1 MSNFANRFEKYK
13 NEFEWLYMEL
23 YNNRPALDKLIGEM
37 EAMDKARSKDLK
49 ALDIVREKN
58 PSWYKGADMLGL
70 TLYTE
75 LFAENLKGLADK
87 IPYLKDLGI
96 KYLHLMPLLKMP
108 HPQNDGGYAVEDFGT
123 VDPKFGKN
131 EDLVKLTEKLRE
143 AGISLCLDFV
153 MNHTASSHEWAVKAK
168 QGDPY
173 YMNYYHT
180 FEDYQIPH
188 WYEQTMPQVF
198 PTTAPGNF
206 TYNDDMKR
214 WVMTT
219 FYPYQWDLN
228 YWNPDV
234 FREMS
239 MAMLNLCNMGV
250 EVLRI
255 DAVPYIWKELG
266 TSCRNHPK
274 VHKIVRLVRIMMDCI
289 CPAAI
294 IKGEVVMAPHEL
306 APYFGTEEQP
316 GCHLLYNVSSMVNL
330 WSTMASQDV
339 SLLKEQLN
347 SINALPQH
355 CSFVNY
361 LRCHDD
367 IGWGL
372 DEADER
378 RFGIDP
384 LQHKIFLYHFYEG
397 KFPGSYSRGML
408 YNYDPVTQDARTCGT
423 CASLCGLESAQSDYE
438 YEAAIHRMMLMH
450 AAMMSIKGFPMLNS
464 GDEIAQLN
472 DWSFLEDP
480 DRREDSRNIHR
491 SKFDWDKA
499 VQRNRSYTPQYR
511 IWESLKEL
519 REIRAANPCFN
530 ADARVTT
537 WDTRSDKVLALIREY
552 EGKKLI
558 CLFNFYHEPQGAY
571 LPMVKGDYVDAF
583 TDVDYQVE
591 NGIMLK
597 PYQYMWLVEK

>member
-1 MSNFANRFEKYK
+1 MSNFASRFEKYK

-23 YNNRPALDKLIGEM
+23 YNNRASLDKLIDEM
-37 EAMDKARSKDLK
+37 ETMYTKRSEELK
-49 ALDIVREKN
+49 ALDTLREQN
-58 PSWYKGADMLGL
+58 PNWYKGSDMLGI
-70 TLYTE
+70 TLYTD
-75 LFAENLKGLADK
+75 LFADDLNGLIEK
-87 IPYLKDLGI
+87 IPYLKELGI

-123 VDPKFGKN
+123 VDPKFGTN
-131 EDLVKLTEKLRE
+131 EDLLKLTEKLRE

-153 MNHTASSHEWAVKAK
+153 MNHTASSHEWAVKAR

-173 YMNYYHT
+173 YMNYYHN
-180 FEDYQIPH
+180 FEDYNIPR

-198 PTTAPGNF
+198 PATAPGNF
-206 TYNDDMKR
+206 TYCDDMQR

-219 FYPYQWDLN
+219 FYPFQWDLN
-228 YWNPDV
+228 YWNPEV

-274 VHKIVRLVRIMMDCI
+274 VHTIVRLVRIMMDCI
-289 CPAAI
+289 CPSSI

-306 APYFGTEEQP
+306 APYFGTPEQP

-330 WSTMASQDV
+330 WSSLASQDV
-339 SLLKEQLN
+339 RLLKEQLN
-347 SINALPQH
+347 TINALPKH

-384 LQHKIFLYHFYEG
+384 LQHKIFLYRFYEG
-397 KFPGSYSRGML
+397 KFPGSYARGML
-408 YNYDPVTQDARTCGT
+408 YNYDPVTLDARTCGT
-423 CASLCGLESAQSDYE
+423 CASLCGI
-438 YEAAIHRMMLMH
+438 EAAQNDNDLELAIKRMLLMH
-450 AAMMSIKGFPMLNS
+450 AAMMSIKGLPMLNS

-480 DRREDSRNIHR
+480 DRRDDSRNIHR
-491 SKFDWDKA
+491 SKFDWGMVRFKD
-499 VQRNRSYTPQYR
+499 RSYTLQYK
-511 IWESLKEL
+511 IWKNLKKLKEL
-519 REIRAANPCFN
+519 RSANPCFN
-530 ADARVTT
+530 GEADVTT
-537 WDTRSDKVLALIREY
+537 WDTRNDRVLALIREF

-558 CLFNFYHEPQGAY
+558 CLFNFHYEPQGAY
-571 LPMVKGDYVDAF
+571 LPLISGNYEDAF
-583 TDVDYQVE
+583 TNTAYQVE

-597 PYQYMWLVEK
+597 PYQYMWLIEK